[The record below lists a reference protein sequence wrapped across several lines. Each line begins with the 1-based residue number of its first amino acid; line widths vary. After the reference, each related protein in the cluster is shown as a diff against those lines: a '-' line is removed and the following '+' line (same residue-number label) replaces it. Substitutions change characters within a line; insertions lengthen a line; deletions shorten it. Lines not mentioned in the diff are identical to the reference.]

1 LLSLTFKANQLGR
14 LQAPAPSGNPSTRIQ
29 RFLIFYVSLNVRKYL
44 FTTLFCCISLLT
56 SAQPNLQLLHTNT
69 SRIDDFQ
76 MNNNGTGYLAVNG
89 LSGVLKTTDGGR
101 TYDTVLNFAAMGGN
115 RPYVRSL
122 RFFNDSIGFLGTL
135 APNNTFWRT
144 LNGGQTWENLSDS
157 LPAGIT
163 AICGMA
169 VVDQRLLFATGRY
182 FGDAYL
188 LRSIDTGRTWAYT
201 DMKPQA
207 NQLIDVHFIDSLNG
221 FLTGKSANAS
231 EGAIVLRTVD
241 GGNSW
246 TTAAVSN
253 RPGDQGWKFFKRSS
267 TDYYVSL
274 ENGLEVPNAYLRS
287 YDAGQSWQLINIDGF
302 ALPMLQ
308 SVGFLTREIGF
319 AGGHFSGILY
329 TTDGGTTWTRTQQY
343 SGFNRMQHLGDRLFI
358 SGNQFAYSGP
368 TMGVNVPELPLPPA
382 NKRHVLLPAYP
393 NPAQGS
399 VTASFKLANAGNA
412 GFLLTNLQGKSI
424 RSYPPQYL
432 PEGEHQQQLDLQ
444 GLAAGLYL
452 LQLYTDDE
460 HHFQRLLIQ

>member
-1 LLSLTFKANQLGR
+1 MRIVLLSFLL
-14 LQAPAPSGNPSTRIQ
+14 SST
-29 RFLIFYVSLNVRKYL
+29 
-44 FTTLFCCISLLT
+44 SLLAV
-56 SAQPNLQLLHTNT
+56 AQPNLQSLFFGF

-89 LSGVLKTTDGGR
+89 LSAVLKTTDGGI
-101 TYDTVLNFAAMGGN
+101 TYDTVLNFATMGGA
-115 RPYVRSL
+115 RPYVRSI

-135 APNNTFWRT
+135 APNRTFWRT
-144 LNGGQTWENLSDS
+144 LDGGQNWENLSDS
-157 LPAGIT
+157 LPANIT

-188 LRSIDTGRTWAYT
+188 LRSVDTGRTWVYT

-207 NQLIDVHFIDSLNG
+207 SQLIDVYFTDSLNG

-231 EGAIVLRTVD
+231 EGAIILRTAD

-246 TTAAVSN
+246 STAAVSN
-253 RPGDQGWKFFKRSS
+253 RPGDQGWKFFKRST

-287 YDAGQSWQLINIDGF
+287 YDAGQTWQLITMDTF

-319 AGGHFSGILY
+319 AGGHFSGILF
-329 TTDGGTTWTRTQQY
+329 TTDGGTTWTRTQQF

-358 SGNQFAYSGP
+358 SGNQFVYSGP
-368 TMGVNVPELPLPPA
+368 AMGVNVPEVPLGPSP
-382 NKRHVLLPAYP
+382 KRHVLFPAYP

-399 VTASFKLANAGNA
+399 VTAGFKLADAGNA
-412 GFLLTNLQGKSI
+412 GFLISDMQGKSI

-432 PEGEHQQQLDLQ
+432 PAGEHQQQLDLQ
-444 GLAAGLYL
+444 GLAAGMYL

-460 HHFQRLLIQ
+460 HHFQRLLIK

>member
-1 LLSLTFKANQLGR
+1 MRTLLLFVLFSCT
-14 LQAPAPSGNPSTRIQ
+14 ST
-29 RFLIFYVSLNVRKYL
+29 LAL
-44 FTTLFCCISLLT
+44 
-56 SAQPNLQLLHTNT
+56 AQPNLQTLFTNT

-76 MNNNGTGYLAVNG
+76 MNLSGTGYLAVNG
-89 LSGVLKTTDGGR
+89 LSAVLKTTDGGLS
-101 TYDTVLNFAAMGGN
+101 YDTVLNFAAMGGS
-115 RPYVRSL
+115 RPYVRSI

-135 APNNTFWRT
+135 APNRTFWRT
-144 LNGGQTWENLSDS
+144 LNGGQSWENLSDS

-163 AICGMA
+163 AICGMS
-169 VVDQRLLFATGRY
+169 VVDERLLFATGRY

-188 LRSIDTGRTWAYT
+188 LRSVDTGRTWVYT

-207 NQLIDVHFIDSLNG
+207 SQLIDIHFLDSLNG
-221 FLTGKSANAS
+221 YLTGKSAVAG
-231 EGAIVLRTVD
+231 EGAILLRTSD

-253 RPGDQGWKFFKRSS
+253 RPGDQAWKFFKRSA

-274 ENGLEVPNAYLRS
+274 ENGLEEPNAYLRS
-287 YDAGQSWQLINIDGF
+287 YDAGQTWQLITIDSF

-308 SVGFLTREIGF
+308 SVGFLTRDIGF

-343 SGFNRMQHLGDRLFI
+343 TGFNRMQHLGDRLLI
-358 SGNQFAYSGP
+358 SGNQFVYSGP
-368 TMGVNVPELPLPPA
+368 GLGLTVPEHPLYPAKKRHILLPP
-382 NKRHVLLPAYP
+382 YP

-399 VTASFKLANAGNA
+399 ITATFKLADAGNA
-412 GFLLTNLQGKSI
+412 GFLLSDIQGKSI

-432 PEGEHQQQLDLQ
+432 PAGKHQQQLDLQ

-460 HHFQRLLIQ
+460 HHFQRILLY

>member
-1 LLSLTFKANQLGR
+1 MRILLLCFLFS
-14 LQAPAPSGNPSTRIQ
+14 ST
-29 RFLIFYVSLNVRKYL
+29 
-44 FTTLFCCISLLT
+44 SLLAV
-56 SAQPNLQLLHTNT
+56 AQPNLQSLFFGF

-89 LSGVLKTTDGGR
+89 LSAVLKTTDGGIH
-101 TYDTVLNFAAMGGN
+101 YDTVLNFSDSGSV

-135 APNNTFWRT
+135 APNRTFWRT
-144 LNGGQTWENLSDS
+144 LDGGQNWENMSTT
-157 LPAGIT
+157 LPTGIT

-188 LRSIDTGRTWAYT
+188 LRSVDTGRTWVYT

-207 NQLIDVHFIDSLNG
+207 SQLIDVHFIDSLNG
-221 FLTGKSANAS
+221 FLTGKSAIAS
-231 EGAIVLRTVD
+231 EGAIVLRTAD

-253 RPGDQGWKFFKRSS
+253 RPGDQGWKFFKRST

-274 ENGLEVPNAYLRS
+274 ENGLDITNAYLRS
-287 YDAGQSWQLINIDGF
+287 YDAGQTWQLITIDSF

-308 SVGFLTREIGF
+308 SVGFLTRDIGF

-329 TTDGGTTWTRTQQY
+329 TTDGGTTWTRSQQY

-358 SGNQFAYSGP
+358 SGNQFVYSGP
-368 TMGVNVPELPLPPA
+368 ALGVGIKEIALAPSQ
-382 NKRHVLLPAYP
+382 KRHVLLPAYP

-399 VTASFKLANAGNA
+399 VTAGFKLADAGNA
-412 GFLLTNLQGKSI
+412 GFLISDMQGKSI
-424 RSYPPQYL
+424 RAYPPQYL
-432 PEGEHQQQLDLQ
+432 QAGEHQQQLDLQ
-444 GLAAGLYL
+444 GLAAGMYL

-460 HHFQRLLIQ
+460 HHFQRLLIK

>member
-1 LLSLTFKANQLGR
+1 MRFILICFLLS
-14 LQAPAPSGNPSTRIQ
+14 ST
-29 RFLIFYVSLNVRKYL
+29 
-44 FTTLFCCISLLT
+44 SLLAV
-56 SAQPNLQLLHTNT
+56 AQPNLQSLFFGF

-89 LSGVLKTTDGGR
+89 VSAVLKTIDGGI
-101 TYDTVLNFAAMGGN
+101 TYSPVLNFNDSSGP
-115 RPYVRSL
+115 RPYVRSI

-135 APNNTFWRT
+135 APNRTFWRT
-144 LNGGQTWENLSDS
+144 LDGGQNWENMSTT
-157 LPAGIT
+157 LPLGIA

-188 LRSIDTGRTWAYT
+188 LRSVDTGRTWVYT

-207 NQLIDVHFIDSLNG
+207 SQLIDVHFIDSLNG

-231 EGAIVLRTVD
+231 EGAIVLRTAD

-253 RPGDQGWKFFKRSS
+253 RPGDQGWKFFKRST

-287 YDAGQSWQLINIDGF
+287 YDAGQTWQLITMDTF

-358 SGNQFAYSGP
+358 SGNQFVYSGP
-368 TMGVNVPELPLPPA
+368 ALGVGVKEIALA
-382 NKRHVLLPAYP
+382 SSQKRHALLPAYP

-399 VTASFKLANAGNA
+399 VTAGFKLADAGNA
-412 GFLLTNLQGKSI
+412 GFLISDMQGKSI
-424 RSYPPQYL
+424 RAYPPLYL
-432 PEGEHQQQLDLQ
+432 LAGEHQQQLDLQ
-444 GLAAGLYL
+444 GLAAGMYL

-460 HHFQRLLIQ
+460 HHFQRLLIK